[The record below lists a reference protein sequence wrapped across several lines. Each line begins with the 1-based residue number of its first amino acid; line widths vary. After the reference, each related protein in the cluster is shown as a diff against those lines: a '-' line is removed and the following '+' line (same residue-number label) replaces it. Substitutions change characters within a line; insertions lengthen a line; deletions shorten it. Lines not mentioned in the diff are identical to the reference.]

1 MKRAIIL
8 CVLMLVSAIAFA
20 QSTEPGFTDAQA
32 HTSARSFGSRSSAFK
47 SMVAYGSYRL
57 GEDTRYGPAIF
68 LQYSPNYFSTPS
80 LDIFVGTMLH
90 FSGSNT
96 INQQEYIPVAH
107 MFAAR
112 YPLNY
117 SSYYAE
123 NYGRPSFSIGLAF
136 IGTNL
141 TFYLTEGNVRPYA
154 GIGGMLLFY
163 PYAEKIGGTLAPDAK
178 AGLDIKI
185 STAFAGFAEVRRT
198 FGVPSL
204 IGPNSP
210 KFGGLTAAAIG
221 VSFAPQLR

>member
-8 CVLMLVSAIAFA
+8 CVLVLTSAVVHA
-20 QSTEPGFTDAQA
+20 QSGSPGFTDVQSN
-32 HTSARSFGSRSSAFK
+32 TPLRSVGSRNSAFK
-47 SMVAYGSYRL
+47 SMVAYGSYQL

-90 FSGSNT
+90 FSGTNA
-96 INQQEYIPVAH
+96 INQQDYIPVAH
-107 MFAAR
+107 LFAAR
-112 YPLNY
+112 YPLSY
-117 SSYYAE
+117 STYYAE
-123 NYGRPSFSIGLAF
+123 DYARPSFSIGLAF

-141 TFYLTEGNVRPYA
+141 TFYLTEGSVRPYA

-163 PYAEKIGGTLAPDAK
+163 PYADKIGGTLAPDAK
-178 AGLDIKI
+178 VGLDVKI
-185 STAFAGFAEVRRT
+185 STVFAGFAELRRT